1 MVSKFLAF
9 VKCYVEKRQS
19 LHTFSIFVFCSTVVF
34 LNLQL
39 MGEMMGNIQMFREKL
54 SEKKRKSE
62 RDNPEICCG

>member
-1 MVSKFLAF
+1 
-9 VKCYVEKRQS
+9 
-19 LHTFSIFVFCSTVVF
+19 
-34 LNLQL
+34 